1 VLGRTP
7 ILCAMLLAVDVGNT
21 HTQIGCFSGSELR
34 ESWRM
39 ATEPSAT
46 ADELALMVSGLGR
59 LSSMEFDG
67 IDEAIVSSVVPRLAS
82 QYALMCQRYLN
93 VEALTVGPLIR
104 TAMPILTESPHEL
117 GADRIVNAVAAHQ
130 RFAGPCVVVDFGTA
144 ITYDAVSAAGEY
156 MGGAIAPGIE
166 ISIEALASR
175 TAKLPKV
182 DLSAPATAIGRSTQQ
197 SIQAGIVYGFAGQVD
212 GIVRRIVA
220 ALGGGASVVATGGGA
235 AEIVPFCEA
244 SDALDELLT
253 LKGLLLIHQRNR

>member
-1 VLGRTP
+1 
-7 ILCAMLLAVDVGNT
+7 
-21 HTQIGCFSGSELR
+21 
-34 ESWRM
+34 
-39 ATEPSAT
+39 
-46 ADELALMVSGLGR
+46 
-59 LSSMEFDG
+59 
-67 IDEAIVSSVVPRLAS
+67 
-82 QYALMCQRYLN
+82 
-93 VEALTVGPLIR
+93 
-104 TAMPILTESPHEL
+104 
-117 GADRIVNAVAAHQ
+117 
-130 RFAGPCVVVDFGTA
+130 VVVDFGTA

-235 AEIVPFCEA
+235 AEIVPFCE
-244 SDALDELLT
+244 SIDELDELLT